1 MKKPYIDNTKIYVPH
16 RVEDELNND
25 KNLAFAVR
33 SLVMGYLTD
42 MRDEG
47 GTNLILRHAVP
58 KDEYESHVRS
68 LMAVHNIGKRMA
80 HKAYKISSEVLDWTL
95 KQQAFWRE
103 QTELKKQNEVV
114 A

>member
-1 MKKPYIDNTKIYVPH
+1 MMKPYIDNTKIYVPCT
-16 RVEDELNND
+16 VENDLKND

-42 MRDEG
+42 IRDEG
-47 GTNLILRHAVP
+47 GTNLILRHAVS
-58 KDEYESHVRS
+58 KDEYESNVRA

-80 HKAYKISSEVLDWTL
+80 HKAYKIASEVLSWTL

-103 QTELKKQNEVV
+103 QSELRKKNEVV

>member
-1 MKKPYIDNTKIYVPH
+1 MMNPYIDNTKIYVPCT
-16 RVEDELNND
+16 VENELKND

-42 MRDEG
+42 IRDEG
-47 GTNLILRHAVP
+47 GTNLILRHAVS
-58 KDEYESHVRS
+58 KDEYESNVRA

-103 QTELKKQNEVV
+103 QAELRKQNEVV